1 VIICLD
7 KASQAVIAAL
17 QHSSLAM
24 TTFSMSEKESKEK
37 WWQKVPVLSHIVNA
51 IMWMFGKK

>member
-24 TTFSMSEKESKEK
+24 TFSMSEKESKEK